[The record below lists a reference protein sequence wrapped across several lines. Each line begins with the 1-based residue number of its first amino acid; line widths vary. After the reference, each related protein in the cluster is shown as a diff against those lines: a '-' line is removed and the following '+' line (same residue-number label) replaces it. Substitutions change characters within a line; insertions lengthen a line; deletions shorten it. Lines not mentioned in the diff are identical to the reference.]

1 MKLSNRLLACAA
13 MVRPGSSVVDVG
25 TDHGHLPI
33 YLLQQGIC
41 VRAIASDLRPK
52 PLQAA
57 RDNAALEHM
66 GENLSFCLSDGLK
79 DVPMDGIDTVVCAGM
94 GGDTIRDILLGRK
107 DCWRPEL
114 TYILQPQA
122 AVAEL
127 RGFLSE
133 QTFSILRER
142 FARDGGFVYTVMEVK
157 WGSGVPLT
165 PGQRYF
171 PQGNVDRGDP
181 LYSAYMS
188 RVRESLQ
195 KTVTGIRKGRDTDEN
210 RLRYFETALAELTE
224 LEERYGNG
232 T

>member
-1 MKLSNRLLACAA
+1 
-13 MVRPGSSVVDVG
+13 
-25 TDHGHLPI
+25 
-33 YLLQQGIC
+33 
-41 VRAIASDLRPK
+41 
-52 PLQAA
+52 
-57 RDNAALEHM
+57 M

-133 QTFSILRER
+133 QAFSILRER

-171 PQGNVDRGDP
+171 PRRGRGSGGSCCIP
-181 LYSAYMS
+181 
-188 RVRESLQ
+188 RICPRTVRAC
-195 KTVTGIRKGRDTDEN
+195 KRTVTGIRKGRDTDEN
-210 RLRYFETALAELTE
+210 RLRYFELRSLS
-224 LEERYGNG
+224 
-232 T
+232 